1 MPRCAKITLF
11 SLVLAISSVG
21 LEEAASSASL
31 VINEFMAS
39 NSDSIRDPQGQYD
52 DWIEIYNFG
61 FGPINVGGMYLTD
74 DLSFPTKW
82 QIPNNNPSSTV
93 IIRGQY
99 LLIWADNDT
108 GDAGLHANFKLN
120 ADGEEI
126 GLFDKDGQTL
136 IDSVIYSRQKTDI
149 SYGRYPDAG
158 EDWRL
163 FTIPSPAAQ
172 NHGGYQGEVA
182 DTKFS
187 HNRGFYDEPFYVTIA
202 TETEGA
208 MIYYTLDGS
217 EPYSASGRGP
227 GGMVYAAPIAINRTT
242 YLRAMAVKP
251 GWMPSNIDTHTYI
264 FLDDIIEQPK
274 YPPGFPTGGWGHI
287 GPDYQMDPV
296 VVNAY
301 SSTIKDDMKSI
312 PTLSLVMD
320 VDDWFGSK
328 GIYINESQ
336 DGTERVVSMEYFDP
350 NDGGQFQINCALSM
364 QGGVTGGGTSLN
376 RWKADK
382 LSMRP
387 RFKANTDDGTP
398 TGGPTKLNYK
408 PFIDS
413 PVDSFDTLVLDARLG
428 NTWPYGGGS
437 TDHGTRPWISG
448 RPIYQPDVAQYT
460 RDQFVADIQNA
471 IGGYSHH
478 GRHVHLYLNGL
489 YWGLYNLHERPDHR
503 FAASYFGGD
512 SDDYDCLKHNS
523 GQIVNGSNA
532 TFNQMLNIAESGLA
546 SDQQYQLIQ
555 QYLDVDN
562 FMNYLIPHY
571 YVGDWDWG
579 HKNWYA
585 TRNSADPNGLWRFHH
600 WDGEHLMENLYENS
614 TGRDNAGGPTRIHN
628 RLMQNVEYRL
638 LFADHVHRHFF
649 NDGALTP
656 EGAAALYQIRL
667 DDVDRAVVGESA
679 RWGDNQ
685 IGRFAHIRYMRDP
698 HWLLE
703 RDWLLG
709 EYFPRRTAIV
719 LNQFKA
725 RGWYPNVDAPV
736 FRVNGSYQHGGPV
749 SANDV
754 LSMTAAGGK
763 IWYTLDGTD
772 PRLATQSTAS
782 SPTTTLVAEN
792 AHKRVLVPVAAV
804 NDNWKNDVGFND
816 AAWMQSVGSPG
827 GIGYERSSGYDQFI
841 SLDLEDQMYA
851 GNTTCYIRTEF
862 VFNGSTDEFN
872 FMTLKIRYDDAFIA
886 YLNGVEVA
894 RRNFNGTPAWNSRAS
909 TSHSDSAA
917 VLFES
922 IDISAFL
929 DNLGSGANLLA
940 IHGLNASTTS
950 SDLLISAELI
960 AGKGGSSGTEGVSA
974 TAIEYTDSITLP
986 HSVHVKSR
994 VLSGNTWSAL
1004 NEAAFAV
1011 GPVAENLRITEI
1023 MYNPPDPN
1031 EEFIELTNI
1040 SAETINLNLVRFT
1053 NGIDFTFPS
1062 IELAAGECVVI
1073 VQDRNIFEARY
1084 GTNVNIAGQY
1094 SGKLNNA
1101 GERIELQD
1109 AIGRTILDFRYKD
1122 GWYSLTDGE
1131 GFSLTII
1138 DPTSYRTG
1146 GSRTAPTSWDE
1157 KDSWRPSA
1165 YTGGS
1170 PDSDDSGI
1178 LPEPGAIVINEVL
1191 AHSHAEASDW
1201 IELYC
1206 TGGSRNA
1213 PTAIDI
1219 GGWFLSDSN
1228 DNLFKYK
1235 IADGT
1240 TIDPNGYLVLY
1251 EDLNFGNAND
1261 PGVYELFAL
1270 SENGEQLYLSSA
1282 QNDVLT
1288 GYRNVEDFGASE
1300 TGVSFGRTGGSRT
1313 APTPSTSNY
1322 NFVAMEQ
1329 NTPGS
1334 ANSYPK
1340 VGPIVISEIMYNPD
1354 WPDGGSYINDQYEYL
1369 ELHNISAE
1377 PVTLYRYDKGEP
1389 WKFTNGIEFT
1399 FPADSPVTIDA
1410 GGYLLIVKK
1419 PAAFSWRYPAVP
1431 AGIILGPYDGN
1442 LSNAGESLE
1451 LGIPGDLDKYSQRQ
1465 YIRVD
1470 RVNYSDGSHPENC
1483 PGGVDLWPTETDGN
1497 GMALTR
1503 KIPTDY
1509 GNDPENWIAST
1520 PSPGE

>member
-11 SLVLAISSVG
+11 VLVLAIFSISPVK
-21 LEEAASSASL
+21 AQNSASL

-52 DWIEIYNFG
+52 DWIEIHNFG
-61 FGPINVGGMYLTD
+61 SNPINVGGMYLTD

-82 QIPNNNPSSTV
+82 QIPNDPPVTV
-93 IIRGQY
+93 ITHGQY

-108 GDAGLHANFKLN
+108 GDSGLHTNFKLN

-126 GLFDKDGQTL
+126 GLFDKDGQIL
-136 IDSVIYSRQKTDI
+136 IDSIIYSGQMTDI

-158 EDWRL
+158 KDWHL
-163 FTIPSPAAQ
+163 FASPSPAAQ
-172 NHGGYQGEVA
+172 NGGGYFGEVA

-187 HNRGFYDEPFYVTIA
+187 HNRGFYDEPFYVTVA

-208 MIYYTLDGS
+208 MIYYTINGS
-217 EPYSASGRGP
+217 EPYSASGRGL
-227 GGMVYAAPIAINRTT
+227 GGMVYTAPIAISRTT
-242 YLRAMAVKP
+242 CLRAVAIKP
-251 GWMPSNIDTHTYI
+251 GWMPSNVDTHTYI
-264 FLDDIIEQPK
+264 FLDDVIEQPK
-274 YPPGFPTGGWGHI
+274 YPPDFPTGGWGHA

-296 VVNAY
+296 VVDAY

-320 VDDWFGSK
+320 RDDWFGSK
-328 GIYINESQ
+328 GIYVNESQ
-336 DGTERVVSMEYFDP
+336 DGTERVVSMEYIDP
-350 NDGGQFQINCALSM
+350 NTGDDFQINCAISM
-364 QGGVTGGGTSLN
+364 QGGVSGGGTSLD

-387 RFKANTDDGTP
+387 RFKTNTDDGTP
-398 TGGPTKLNYK
+398 TDGPSKLDYK
-408 PFIDS
+408 IFTDS
-413 PVDSFDTLVLDARLG
+413 PVESFDTLVLDARLG
-428 NTWPYGGGS
+428 NTWPYGGG
-437 TDHGTRPWISG
+437 TNDHGTRPWISG
-448 RPIYQPDVAQYT
+448 RPIHQPDVAQYT

-471 IGGYSHH
+471 LGGYSHH

-503 FAASYFGGD
+503 FAAAYFGGD
-512 SDDYDCLKHNS
+512 ADDYDCLKHNS
-523 GQIVNGSNA
+523 SQIINGSNV
-532 TFNQMLNIAESGLA
+532 TFNQMLSIAESGLA

-562 FMNYLIPHY
+562 FMGYLIPHY

-600 WDGEHLMENLYENS
+600 WDGEHLMEDLYEDS
-614 TGRDNAGGPTRIHN
+614 TGRDNVGGPTRLHN
-628 RLMQNVEYRL
+628 RLMQNAEYRL

-656 EGAAALYQIRL
+656 EGATALYQVRL

-685 IGRFAHIRYMRDP
+685 IERFAHIRYMRDP

-719 LNQFKA
+719 LDQFKS

-749 SANDV
+749 SANNV
-754 LSMTAAGGK
+754 LSMTAAGGT

-772 PRLATQSTAS
+772 PRLAEKSTDS
-782 SPTTTLVAEN
+782 GTTTTLVAEN
-792 AHKRVLVPVAAV
+792 AHKRVLVPSDAID
-804 NDNWKNDVGFND
+804 DNWNSNVGFND

-841 SLDLEDQMYA
+841 SLDLEEQMYA
-851 GNTTCYIRTEF
+851 GNTTCYIRTVF
-862 VFNGSTDEFN
+862 VFNGSPDEFN
-872 FMTLKIRYDDAFIA
+872 YMTLKIRYDDAFVA

-894 RRNFNGTPAWNSRAS
+894 RQNFNGTPAWNSRAS
-909 TSHSDSAA
+909 ASHSDSAA

-929 DNLGSGANLLA
+929 DNLREGANLLA

-960 AGKGGSSGTEGVSA
+960 AGKGGSSGTEGVSP
-974 TAIEYTDSITLP
+974 TAVEYTGPITLP

-1004 NEAAFAV
+1004 NEAVFAV
-1011 GPVAENLRITEI
+1011 GPVVENLRITEI

-1031 EEFIELTNI
+1031 EEFIELQNI
-1040 SAETINLNLVRFT
+1040 GTETINLNLVSFT
-1053 NGIDFTFPS
+1053 NGIDFTFQS
-1062 IELAAGECVVI
+1062 IELMADEHIII
-1073 VQDRNIFEARY
+1073 VQNQNVFKARY
-1084 GTNVNIAGQY
+1084 GKNVNIAGQY
-1094 SGKLNNA
+1094 SGKLNNV
-1101 GERIELQD
+1101 GERIEFQD
-1109 AIGRTILDFRYKD
+1109 AIGRTILNFRYED
-1122 GWYSLTDGE
+1122 GWRSITDGE

-1138 DPTSYRTG
+1138 NAMNPDLS
-1146 GSRTAPTSWDE
+1146 SWDE

-1165 YTGGS
+1165 YVGGS
-1170 PDSDDSGI
+1170 PGQDDSSI
-1178 LPEPGAIVINEVL
+1178 LPEPGAIVINEVH
-1191 AHSHAEASDW
+1191 AHSHAGAPDW
-1201 IELYC
+1201 IELYNT
-1206 TGGSRNA
+1206 TG
-1213 PTAIDI
+1213 TTIDI
-1219 GGWFLSDSN
+1219 SGWFLSDSN

-1235 IADGT
+1235 IANGT
-1240 TIDPNGYLVLY
+1240 TIGPNGYLVLY

-1261 PGVYELFAL
+1261 PGAYEPFAL

-1288 GYRNVEDFGASE
+1288 GYRNVEDFGDSE
-1300 TGVSFGRTGGSRT
+1300 TGVSFGRYYKSSTG
-1313 APTPSTSNY
+1313 NY
-1322 NFVAMEQ
+1322 NFVAMDE

-1334 ANSYPK
+1334 VHSYPK
-1340 VGPIVISEIMYNPD
+1340 VGPIVISEIMYNPE
-1354 WPDGGSYINDQYEYL
+1354 WPDGGSYTNDQYEYI
-1369 ELHNISAE
+1369 ELQNISAE
-1377 PVTLYRYDKGEP
+1377 PVTLYRYDKAEP
-1389 WKFTNGIEFT
+1389 WKFTDGIEFT
-1399 FPADSPVTIDA
+1399 FPANSPVTIDA
-1410 GGYLLIVKK
+1410 GGYLLIVNK
-1419 PAAFSWRYPAVP
+1419 PAAFLWRYPDVP
-1431 AGIILGPYDGN
+1431 DGIILGPYDGN
-1442 LSNAGESLE
+1442 LSNTGENLE
-1451 LGIPGDLDKYSQRQ
+1451 LSMPGDVDKDGMLH
-1465 YIRVD
+1465 YIRID
-1470 RVNYSDGSHPENC
+1470 RVKYSDGSHSENC
-1483 PGGVDLWPTETDGN
+1483 PGNFDFWPIEADGN
-1497 GMALTR
+1497 GGALKR
-1503 KIPTDY
+1503 RISSEY
-1509 GNDPENWIAST
+1509 GNDPENWTASA